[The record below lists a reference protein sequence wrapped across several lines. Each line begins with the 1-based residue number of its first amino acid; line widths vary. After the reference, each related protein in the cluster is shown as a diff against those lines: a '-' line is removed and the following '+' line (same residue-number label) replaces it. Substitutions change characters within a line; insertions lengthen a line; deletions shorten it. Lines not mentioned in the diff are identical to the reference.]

1 MKIAVNTRLVIKNKM
16 DGIGLFT
23 WQTFSLLAKQHPEI
37 DFYFIFDRK
46 PDEEFITAKN
56 IHPII
61 IRPITRH
68 IYVFP
73 YWYQIALKNVLKK
86 LKPDIFIATDGMFPL
101 NSNIKTLAIIHDL
114 NFEHHPELLPKNVL
128 NYYKKYFPKF
138 AQQANQIATVSE
150 FSKNDIVQTYK
161 IEASKISVV
170 FNGASKKFKPISEVE
185 KQIVK
190 DKFTEGVNYFLF
202 VGTIHPRQNV
212 PMLLKA
218 FNQYKLESGS
228 SLKLLIAGKKMW
240 SNAETT
246 QLLNE
251 LEHKKDIV
259 FTGRVND
266 KELAQLT
273 AAAKAITYI
282 PIFEGFGIPLLEGMQ
297 CGVPVITSNITSM
310 PEVVGS
316 AGILVNPF
324 NQNEIAQAMQK
335 ITTNN
340 NFHKE
345 LSSKSILQ
353 ATKFSWEKTAQ
364 LVMESINKTIQ

>member
-202 VGTIHPRQNV
+202 VGTIHPRKNV

>member
-46 PDEEFITAKN
+46 TDEEFIAAKN

-73 YWYQIALKNVLKK
+73 YWYQIALKRVLKK
-86 LKPDIFIATDGMFPL
+86 LNPDIFIATDGMFPL

-114 NFEHHPELLPKNVL
+114 NFEHHPEMLPKNVL

-138 AQQANQIATVSE
+138 AQQADQIATVSE
-150 FSKNDIVQTYK
+150 FSKNDIIKTYN
-161 IEASKISVV
+161 IEASKIDVI
-170 FNGASKKFKPISEVE
+170 FNGASENFKPISEFE
-185 KQIVK
+185 KQVVK
-190 DKFTEGVNYFLF
+190 NKFAEGVDYFLF
-202 VGTIHPRQNV
+202 VGTIHPRKNV

-218 FNQYKLESGS
+218 FNQYKSESGS
-228 SLKLLIAGKKMW
+228 SFKLLIAGKKMW

-266 KELAQLT
+266 KELAELT

-310 PEVVGS
+310 PEVVGDT
-316 AGILVNPF
+316 GILVNPF

-335 ITTNN
+335 ITADN

-364 LVMESINKTIQ
+364 LVMESINKTVR

>member
-23 WQTFSLLAKQHPEI
+23 WQTFSFLARENPEI

-46 PDEEFITAKN
+46 PDEEFIAAKN

-61 IRPITRH
+61 IRPITKH

-73 YWYQIALKNVLKK
+73 YWYQIALKRILKK

-185 KQIVK
+185 KQVVK
-190 DKFTEGVNYFLF
+190 DKFAEGVDYFLF
-202 VGTIHPRQNV
+202 VGTIHPRKNV

-218 FNQYKLESGS
+218 FNQYKSESGS

-240 SNAETT
+240 SNSEAT

-251 LEHKKDIV
+251 LAHKKDII

-266 KELAQLT
+266 NELAELT

-282 PIFEGFGIPLLEGMQ
+282 PIFEGFGIPLVEGMQ

-310 PEVVGS
+310 PEVVGD

-335 ITTNN
+335 ITADK
-340 NFHKE
+340 NFHE
-345 LSSKSILQ
+345 ALSSKSILQ

-364 LVMESINKTIQ
+364 LVMESINKTIR

>member
-1 MKIAVNTRLVIKNKM
+1 LKIAVNTRLVIKNKM

-46 PDEEFITAKN
+46 PYEEFLAAKN

-161 IEASKISVV
+161 IEASKIDVV

-202 VGTIHPRQNV
+202 VGTIHPRKNV

>member
-46 PDEEFITAKN
+46 PYEEFLAAKN

-161 IEASKISVV
+161 IEASKIDVV

-202 VGTIHPRQNV
+202 VGTIHPRKNV

>member
-1 MKIAVNTRLVIKNKM
+1 LKIAVNTRLVIKNKM

-86 LKPDIFIATDGMFPL
+86 LKPDIYIATDGMFPL

-202 VGTIHPRQNV
+202 VGTIHPRKNV

>member
-46 PDEEFITAKN
+46 PDEEFLAAKN

-73 YWYQIALKNVLKK
+73 YWYQIALKRILKK
-86 LKPDIFIATDGMFPL
+86 LNPDIFIATDGMFPL
-101 NSNIKTLAIIHDL
+101 NSNIKTLVIIHDL

-202 VGTIHPRQNV
+202 VGTIHPRKNV

-218 FNQYKLESGS
+218 FNQFKTESGT

-240 SNAETT
+240 SNTETA

-251 LEHKKDIV
+251 LAHKKDII

-266 KELAQLT
+266 NELAELT

-310 PEVVGS
+310 PEVVGD

-335 ITTNN
+335 ITADN

-364 LVMESINKTIQ
+364 LVMESINKTIR

>member
-23 WQTFSLLAKQHPEI
+23 WQTFTLLAKHHPEI

-56 IHPII
+56 VHPII
-61 IRPITRH
+61 IRPITKH

-73 YWYQIALKNVLKK
+73 YWYQIALKRVLKK

-101 NSNIKTLAIIHDL
+101 NNNIKTLAIIHDL
-114 NFEHHPELLPKNVL
+114 NFEHHPEMLPKNVL

-150 FSKNDIVQTYK
+150 FSKNDIVKTYK
-161 IEASKISVV
+161 IEASKINVV
-170 FNGASKKFKPISEVE
+170 FNGASKNFKPISEAN
-185 KQIVK
+185 KQAVK
-190 DKFTEGVNYFLF
+190 DKFTEGVDYFLF
-202 VGTIHPRQNV
+202 VGTIHPRKNV

-218 FNQYKLESGS
+218 FNQFKVENES
-228 SLKLLIAGKKMW
+228 SLKLLIAGKTMW
-240 SNAETT
+240 SNTETT
-246 QLLNE
+246 QLLNG
-251 LEHKKDIV
+251 LEHNKDII

-266 KELAQLT
+266 EELAELT
-273 AAAKAITYI
+273 AAATAITYI

-310 PEVVGS
+310 PEVVGD

-324 NQNEIAQAMQK
+324 SQKEVVHAMQK
-335 ITTNN
+335 ITADN
-340 NFHKE
+340 NFHE
-345 LSSKSILQ
+345 ALSSKSILQ
-353 ATKFSWEKTAQ
+353 AKKFSWEKTAQ
-364 LVMESINKTIQ
+364 LVMESIKKTIE

>member
-46 PDEEFITAKN
+46 PYEEFLAAKN

-128 NYYKKYFPKF
+128 NYYKKSFPKF

-161 IEASKISVV
+161 IEASKIDVV

-202 VGTIHPRQNV
+202 VGTIHPRKNV

>member
-23 WQTFSLLAKQHPEI
+23 WQTFSLLANQHPEI
-37 DFYFIFDRK
+37 DFYFLFDRK

-56 IHPII
+56 VHPII
-61 IRPITRH
+61 VHPITKH
-68 IYVFP
+68 IYIFP
-73 YWYQIALKNVLKK
+73 YWYQIALKRVLKK

-101 NSNIKTLAIIHDL
+101 NSNKKTLAIIHDL
-114 NFEHHPELLPKNVL
+114 NFEHHPEMLPKNVL

-138 AQQANQIATVSE
+138 AQKATRIATVSE
-150 FSKNDIVQTYK
+150 FSKKDIAQTYQ
-161 IEASKISVV
+161 IYSSKIDVV
-170 FNGASKKFKPISEVE
+170 FNGASKNFKPISEVE
-185 KQIVK
+185 KQAIK
-190 DKFTEGVNYFLF
+190 DKFTEGTDYFLF
-202 VGTIHPRQNV
+202 VGTIHPRKNV

-218 FNQYKLESGS
+218 FNQFKTESGTT
-228 SLKLLIAGKKMW
+228 LKLLIAGKTMW
-240 SNAETT
+240 SNTETT

-251 LEHKKDIV
+251 LEHKAAIV
-259 FTGRVND
+259 FTGRIND
-266 KELAQLT
+266 SELAELT

-310 PEVVGS
+310 PEVVGD

-335 ITTNN
+335 ITVDK
-340 NFHKE
+340 NFHEE

-353 ATKFSWEKTAQ
+353 AKRFSWEKTAQ
-364 LVMESINKTIQ
+364 FVMDAIKKTIE

>member
-46 PDEEFITAKN
+46 PDEEFIVAKN

-61 IRPITRH
+61 IRPITKH

-73 YWYQIALKNVLKK
+73 YWYQIALKRVLKK

-101 NSNIKTLAIIHDL
+101 NSNIKTLSIIHDL
-114 NFEHHPELLPKNVL
+114 NFEHHPKMLPKSVL

-138 AQQANQIATVSE
+138 AQQADQIATVSE
-150 FSKNDIVQTYK
+150 FSKNDIVHTYK
-161 IEASKISVV
+161 IEASKINVV
-170 FNGASKKFKPISEVE
+170 FNGASENFKPISEVE
-185 KQIVK
+185 KQVVK
-190 DKFTEGVNYFLF
+190 DKFTEGVDYFLF
-202 VGTIHPRQNV
+202 VGTIHPRKNV

-218 FNQYKLESGS
+218 FNQYKSESGAT
-228 SLKLLIAGKKMW
+228 LKLLIAGKIMW
-240 SNAETT
+240 RNTETT
-246 QLLNE
+246 KLLNE
-251 LEHKKDIV
+251 LEHKKDII
-259 FTGRVND
+259 FTGRIND
-266 KELAQLT
+266 KELAELT
-273 AAAKAITYI
+273 ASAKAITYI

-310 PEVVGS
+310 PEVVGD
-316 AGILVNPF
+316 AGVLVNPF
-324 NQNEIAQAMQK
+324 SQEEIVQAMQK
-335 ITTNN
+335 ITTDK
-340 NFHKE
+340 NFHEE

-353 ATKFSWEKTAQ
+353 AKKFSWKKTAQ
-364 LVMESINKTIQ
+364 LVMEAIKKTFE

>member
-1 MKIAVNTRLVIKNKM
+1 MKIAVTTRLVIKNKM

-202 VGTIHPRQNV
+202 VGTIHPRKNV